1 MKTKS
6 RTYFLALAV
15 AIILAGCSN
24 LQETKFEPYP
34 KKRKVEQNE
43 AVVGLSKSLLPSK
56 DFESFKQHENNRS
69 FHSDIAFYETVLS
82 YGPSTDP
89 NPVFLLAN
97 AYIAANQQQYG
108 IPYFE
113 NILSRFR
120 LWMTDE
126 VRSNYLSAYALLRAS
141 YTEDIDI
148 FSRIGW
154 VRETFT
160 ILEDAKNLSKGNP
173 LVYWASGIIYAQVPS
188 LFNKSEEAFDNL
200 QWLIEHPEREPTP
213 GFYREVH
220 HHMSK
225 LYREKGDEE
234 QADRYLAQ
242 SGYTDYVPKML
253 FSGWFSTTKEK
264 GLSFSPTPWVEEVI
278 KERVYA
284 VRGFGF
290 SDLHFVVSEDR
301 QELLSID
308 AGTQPYSYEEGY
320 AFLLKEYPDL
330 PPLTTG
336 LITHA
341 HWDHIGG
348 YTYLK
353 SLNPDITLYGREN
366 FHGTVDRILK
376 NHSYDQ
382 FRGSNFKDSWVNEY
396 EPDIIVDSIANIN
409 IGQSHIELIP
419 VTGGETE
426 DALLVHFPD
435 LELVFMGDALMP
447 FYGEPWTEEGFIDEA
462 IEVMDTTLELNPRYI
477 LHGHIGITIMYK
489 DQEQLENYRNAY
501 VWLVQETKKHLRN
514 GYSAKDIIRLNLIPP
529 GLQNHPEAFIGY
541 LSPRDHI
548 IARLA
553 DHMTGIWQEEVSGK
567 EPEGLDVITSV
578 ERGRLLQ
585 LYLGLSEKQV
595 TKALKKMLKNGDN
608 ELALQM
614 AVAAEKRY
622 TNNTRIIQLKEEAAD
637 RLRSSVQFFDPFKF
651 VTYTEII
658 GKEHHSIPSNEN
670 KN

>member
-6 RTYFLALAV
+6 IIYLSGLIAT
-15 AIILAGCSN
+15 IILACST
-24 LQETKFEPYP
+24 EKTKTDIEPYT
-34 KKRKVEQNE
+34 KDSSIEQNTSI
-43 AVVGLSKSLLPSK
+43 VGLSESLHPSS
-56 DFESFKQHENNRS
+56 DFVSFKQHENDRS

-82 YGPSTDP
+82 YGPIESP

-97 AYIAANQQQYG
+97 AYIATNQQNYG

-113 NILSRFR
+113 ILLEKFR
-120 LWMTDE
+120 NKMSDQ

-141 YTEDIDI
+141 HADNVS
-148 FSRIGW
+148 FVSRIGW
-154 VRETFT
+154 VKDTFKV
-160 ILEDAKNLSKGNP
+160 LEEANSLSQKNP
-173 LVYWASGIIYAQVPS
+173 LSHWASGIIYAQVPS
-188 LFNKSEEAFDNL
+188 LFNKTEEAFEEL
-200 QWLIEHPEREPTP
+200 TWLINHPELEPTP
-213 GFYREVH
+213 GFYREVYH
-220 HHMSK
+220 
-225 LYREKGDEE
+225 
-234 QADRYLAQ
+234 YLAKLHAEEGNAELAKNYLAR
-242 SGYTDYVPKML
+242 SGYRDYEPKML

-264 GLSFSPTPWVEEVI
+264 GLLFAPTPWVEEVI
-278 KERVYA
+278 PNRVFA

-290 SDLHFVVSEDR
+290 SDLHFVVSENGE
-301 QELLSID
+301 ELISID
-308 AGTQPYSYEEGY
+308 AGTQPYSYKEGY
-320 AFLLKEYPDL
+320 EFLSENYPDL

-353 SLNPDITLYGREN
+353 SLNPNITLYGREN

-382 FRGSNFKDSWVNEY
+382 FRGTDFKDRWVSEY
-396 EPDIIVDSIANIN
+396 EPDVVVDTITKLN
-409 IGQSHIELIP
+409 IGQSQIKLIP

-426 DALLVHFPD
+426 DALLIHFPE

-447 FYGEPWTEEGFIDEA
+447 FYGEPWTEEGYIDEA
-462 IEVMDTTLELNPRYI
+462 LEVMDITLDLSPEYI
-477 LHGHIGITIMYK
+477 LHGHIGITILYENI
-489 DQEQLENYRNAY
+489 QQLGAYRDAY
-501 VWLVQETKKHLRN
+501 EWLINETKKHLKN

-529 GLQNHPEAFIGY
+529 GLQDHPEIFIGY

-548 IARLA
+548 IARTA
-553 DHMTGIWQEEVSGK
+553 DHMVGIWQEEVSGK
-567 EPEGLDVITSV
+567 DPEGLDVITSV

-585 LYLGLSEKQV
+585 LYLGLSGNQV
-595 TKALKKMLKNGDN
+595 AKALKQMLHNGDN

-614 AVAAEKRY
+614 ATAAESRYPTNEKIKR
-622 TNNTRIIQLKEEAAD
+622 LKEEAAD

-658 GKEHHSIPSNEN
+658 GKEHLPISNE
-670 KN
+670 